1 MEKKEENWYR
11 VLAKIIA
18 IYTYN
23 VTFLLSVLYTRL
35 MRSRIFAFA
44 RSLSRLEED
53 GTYTSTY
60 TCGPVI
66 RCGT

>member
-35 MRSRIFAFA
+35 MRSRI
-44 RSLSRLEED
+44 LHD
-53 GTYTSTY
+53 H
-60 TCGPVI
+60 
-66 RCGT
+66 